1 MDHNRAKGLSLLHP
15 TCLEK
20 VELVGGME
28 DVKMEP
34 WNLLV
39 SASFFSK
46 LSLFHSP
53 SNLCPLCLFLSFYLF
68 SYFYHFLLFQCAIPL
83 RSFSSLPP
91 LYFSVSLNHHNTL
104 WCLEQIIP
112 TTITWS
118 SLPFSEHNTYV
129 EKAPFVW
136 CSWKKVV
143 TIGEEGRGRE
153 EEDSPSK
160 HKLVPEKKEAIL

>member
-15 TCLEK
+15 TCLEN

-68 SYFYHFLLFQCAIPL
+68 SYFTTSFYFNVLFLWGPSHLSHLFIFQSPWIIIIPFGAW
-83 RSFSSLPP
+83 SKSSPP
-91 LYFSVSLNHHNTL
+91 LSPGLPCPFLS
-104 WCLEQIIP
+104 
-112 TTITWS
+112 TTPMWRKPHLS
-118 SLPFSEHNTYV
+118 D
-129 EKAPFVW
+129 AAG
-136 CSWKKVV
+136 KK
-143 TIGEEGRGRE
+143 
-153 EEDSPSK
+153 
-160 HKLVPEKKEAIL
+160 